1 MLLDYLVLHFVAQI
15 LALAHLDH
23 SVVLLRSGMERL
35 DLVALG
41 NFVVHNYV
49 IVHVVV
55 ADARALARFAVR
67 GGWTVRGDSLVGLGS
82 SAHTV
87 ADGGGGDVQRGQ
99 RVYGHVEGGVE
110 DRIVGPD
117 SGDGD
122 RHDHHVVSV
131 AYVHVASHVSVAC
144 ARVGDDDDDHGEDGD
159 HSVG

>member
-15 LALAHLDH
+15 LAFAHLDH
-23 SVVLLRSGMERL
+23 LLRSGMERL

-49 IVHVVV
+49 IVRVVV
-55 ADARALARFAVR
+55 ADARALVRFAVR

-87 ADGGGGDVQRGQ
+87 ADGGGGGDVQRGQ

-117 SGDGD
+117 SGD
-122 RHDHHVVSV
+122 RHDHHVVSGV
-131 AYVHVASHVSVAC
+131 AYVHVASAHVSVAC
-144 ARVGDDDDDHGEDGD
+144 ARVGDDDDDHGEDGG